1 MTGGKYPNALT
12 VDEGADTPAFLA
24 LLAKDSKEPRGKF
37 CKLREAV
44 PYPPT
49 D

>member
-12 VDEGADTPAFLA
+12 VDEGADTPVFLA
-24 LLAKDSKEPRGKF
+24 LLAKDAKEPRGNF
-37 CKLREAV
+37 CKLRKAV